1 MELESQEIR
10 LHESIVVSEGDDEGS
25 EEPNPSGLQIV
36 P

>member
-10 LHESIVVSEGDDEGS
+10 LHESIVDSEGDDEGS
-25 EEPNPSGLQIV
+25 DEPNFSGLQIV